1 MNWRYFYIGSVVALS
16 YVLFLSWNAE
26 KEIKQEFAE
35 ASFIEQNQNEKALP
49 QSETLGFIEIQ
60 NSKLFVQVSPTSGKV
75 WQARLKEH
83 TYLNNDRSQGVRL
96 FGFDVL
102 SGFKFY
108 LNSGFVGEGKSFE
121 VVEVGSDTV
130 KLISLD
136 GKVSKIISLKAD
148 DYELLVED
156 MWVGEIPSDVPTP
169 YIAMYRT
176 DGKPLDARDNFF
188 ENSSYIGVA
197 FNTPEEPYANTRLRG
212 VGDGLEYFQRGGW
225 VAFIQKYFMAAILT
239 PSDRVQTLTALPP
252 SKGSDTYVMGAIS
265 RETKA
270 SQVVS
275 GIQHRVFIGPKIRS
289 DLISRAPDLE
299 LTIDMGWFWFL
310 AQPLM
315 MLLSM
320 INVFVGNWGV
330 SIILLTVLIKLLL
343 WPVSA
348 KGFSSMAK
356 MRTAGP
362 KLKEIQER
370 YKDDRAKLGTEMMAL
385 YKKEGINPAGGCF
398 PLLLQMPVFIA
409 FFFCL
414 RESVE
419 LRHESFFFW
428 IQDLSAPDPF
438 FILPVIFAALMY
450 LTQQLNP
457 QPPGMDPTQA
467 QIMKFMPVMI
477 AAIFVI
483 MPAGLVLYSVANS
496 AISLVQQKAMYKK
509 YGAPSAPA

>member
-1 MNWRYFYIGSVVALS
+1 MNWRYFYIGSIVALS

-26 KEIKQEFAE
+26 KEIKQEFVE
-35 ASFIEQNQNEKALP
+35 ASLIEQNQNEKMLP
-49 QSETLGFIEIQ
+49 QGETLGFVEIQ
-60 NSKLFVQVSPTSGKV
+60 NSKLIVQISPSSGKV

-83 TYLNNDRSQGVRL
+83 TYLNNDNSQGVRL
-96 FGFDVL
+96 FGFDLL

-108 LNSGFVGEGKSFE
+108 LNSGFVEEAKSFE
-121 VVEVGSDTV
+121 VLEVGADTV

-136 GKVSKIISLKAD
+136 GRISKTISLKEN
-148 DYELLVED
+148 DYELFIVD
-156 MWVGEIPSDVPTP
+156 KWVDEIPADIPTP

-188 ENSSYIGVA
+188 ENSSYTGVA
-197 FNTPEEPYANTRLRG
+197 FNTPAEPYANTRLRG
-212 VGDGLEYFQRGGW
+212 IGDGIEYFQRGGW

-252 SKGSDTYVMGAIS
+252 SNGSDTYVMGAIS

-270 SQVVS
+270 SQLIS
-275 GIQHRVFIGPKIRS
+275 GIQHRVFVGPKIRS

-320 INVFVGNWGV
+320 INIFVGNWGV

-356 MRTAGP
+356 MRTVGP

-438 FILPVIFAALMY
+438 FILPVVFAALMY

>member
-1 MNWRYFYIGSVVALS
+1 MNWRYFYIGSIVALS

-26 KEIKQEFAE
+26 KEIKQEFVE
-35 ASFIEQNQNEKALP
+35 ASLIKQNQNEKMLP
-49 QSETLGFIEIQ
+49 QGETLGFVEIQ
-60 NSKLFVQVSPTSGKV
+60 NSKLIVQISPSSGKI

-83 TYLNNDRSQGVRL
+83 TYLNNDNSQGVRL
-96 FGFDVL
+96 FGFDLL

-108 LNSGFVGEGKSFE
+108 LNSGFVEEVKNFE
-121 VVEVGSDTV
+121 VLEVEADTV

-136 GKVSKIISLKAD
+136 GRMSKTISLKEN
-148 DYELLVED
+148 DYELFIVD
-156 MWVGEIPSDVPTP
+156 RWIGEIPADIPTP

-188 ENSSYIGVA
+188 ENSSYTGVA
-197 FNTPEEPYANTRLRG
+197 FNTPAEPYANTRLRG
-212 VGDGLEYFQRGGW
+212 IGDGIEYFQRGGW

-252 SKGSDTYVMGAIS
+252 SNGSDTYVMGAIS

-270 SQVVS
+270 SQLIS
-275 GIQHRVFIGPKIRS
+275 GIQHRVFVGPKIRS

-320 INVFVGNWGV
+320 INIFVGNWGV

-356 MRTAGP
+356 MRTVGP

-438 FILPVIFAALMY
+438 FILPVVFAALMY

-477 AAIFVI
+477 AAIFII

-496 AISLVQQKAMYKK
+496 AISLVQQRAMYKK

>member
-1 MNWRYFYIGSVVALS
+1 MNWRYLYIGSVVALS

-35 ASFIEQNQNEKALP
+35 ASLIEKNQNEKTLP
-49 QSETLGFIEIQ
+49 QGETIDFIEIQ
-60 NSKLFVQVSPTSGKV
+60 NSKLVVKISPSSGKV

-83 TYLNNDRSQGVRL
+83 TYLNNANSQGVRL
-96 FGFDVL
+96 FGFDLL

-108 LNSGFVGEGKSFE
+108 LNSGFVEEAKSFE
-121 VVEVGSDTV
+121 LLEVKSDAV
-130 KLISLD
+130 KLVSLD
-136 GKVSKIISLKAD
+136 GKLTKTISLKEN
-148 DYELLVED
+148 DYEFFIED
-156 MWVGEIPSDVPTP
+156 RWVGEIPADIPTP

-176 DGKPLDARDNFF
+176 DGRPLDARDNFF
-188 ENSSYIGVA
+188 ENSSYTGVA
-197 FNTPEEPYANTRLRG
+197 FNTPAEPYANTRLRG
-212 VGDGLEYFQRGGW
+212 IGDGIEYFQRGGW

-252 SKGSDTYVMGAIS
+252 SNGSDTYVMGAIS

-270 SQVVS
+270 SQLIS
-275 GIQHRVFIGPKIRS
+275 GIQHRVFVGPKIRS

-356 MRTAGP
+356 MRTVGP

-438 FILPVIFAALMY
+438 FILPVVFAALMY